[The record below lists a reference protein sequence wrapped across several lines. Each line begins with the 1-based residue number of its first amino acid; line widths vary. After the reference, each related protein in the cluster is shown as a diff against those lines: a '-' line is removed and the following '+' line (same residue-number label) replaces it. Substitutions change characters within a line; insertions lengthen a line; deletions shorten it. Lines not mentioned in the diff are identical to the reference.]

1 MCQDSPQ
8 SDTAA
13 WRAVRQ
19 RTGAK
24 LPPDEGNH
32 CGSRG
37 AFLISYLHWLFIQS
51 HIIRSLPPSLSKYL
65 GEVSCRST
73 HRCIRLL
80 QVHRALWE
88 CFLRSGIGIHW
99 WWVLRKTSLDFTTT
113 DEIPRSQE
121 LGFVVTDVHDKS
133 YLIGVKEAPFPI
145 VNITTK
151 VDDETNISE
160 VKVTF
165 QRQKSLIPCS
175 V

>member
-1 MCQDSPQ
+1 MEMLH
-8 SDTAA
+8 
-13 WRAVRQ
+13 
-19 RTGAK
+19 AK
-24 LPPDEGNH
+24 RSRNTLEG
-32 CGSRG
+32 GY
-37 AFLISYLHWLFIQS
+37 F
-51 HIIRSLPPSLSKYL
+51 
-65 GEVSCRST
+65 E
-73 HRCIRLL
+73 
-80 QVHRALWE
+80 
-88 CFLRSGIGIHW
+88 
-99 WWVLRKTSLDFTTT
+99 KTSLDFTTT

-121 LGFVVTDVHDKS
+121 LGFVVTDVHDKL

>member
-1 MCQDSPQ
+1 MFKQ
-8 SDTAA
+8 S
-13 WRAVRQ
+13 
-19 RTGAK
+19 
-24 LPPDEGNH
+24 LPGIK
-32 CGSRG
+32 
-37 AFLISYLHWLFIQS
+37 AISYVPCRLLSPNILEKYRAGVSIGVFAYSKSIEHYGNAS
-51 HIIRSLPPSLSKYL
+51 CEAESKY
-65 GEVSCRST
+65 
-73 HRCIRLL
+73 
-80 QVHRALWE
+80 
-88 CFLRSGIGIHW
+88 IGGGYFE
-99 WWVLRKTSLDFTTT
+99 KTSLDFTTT

-133 YLIGVKEAPFPI
+133 YLIGVMEAPFPI

>member
-1 MCQDSPQ
+1 MFKQ
-8 SDTAA
+8 SLPGIKAIA
-13 WRAVRQ
+13 FLPC
-19 RTGAK
+19 K
-24 LPPDEGNH
+24 LLPPNIMEKFLAGVPIGVFSTSTPIEHYGN
-32 CGSRG
+32 
-37 AFLISYLHWLFIQS
+37 A
-51 HIIRSLPPSLSKYL
+51 
-65 GEVSCRST
+65 SCEAES
-73 HRCIRLL
+73 
-80 QVHRALWE
+80 E
-88 CFLRSGIGIHW
+88 YIGG
-99 WWVLRKTSLDFTTT
+99 RYFEKTSLDFTTT
-113 DEIPRSQE
+113 DELPRSQE

>member
-1 MCQDSPQ
+1 MFKQ
-8 SDTAA
+8 SLPGIKAIA
-13 WRAVRQ
+13 FLPC
-19 RTGAK
+19 K
-24 LPPDEGNH
+24 LLPPNIVEKFLAGVPIGVFSTSTPIEHYGN
-32 CGSRG
+32 
-37 AFLISYLHWLFIQS
+37 A
-51 HIIRSLPPSLSKYL
+51 
-65 GEVSCRST
+65 SCEAES
-73 HRCIRLL
+73 
-80 QVHRALWE
+80 E
-88 CFLRSGIGIHW
+88 YIGGGYFE
-99 WWVLRKTSLDFTTT
+99 KTSLDFTTT

-121 LGFVVTDVHDKS
+121 LGFVVTDVHVKS

>member
-1 MCQDSPQ
+1 M
-8 SDTAA
+8 
-13 WRAVRQ
+13 
-19 RTGAK
+19 
-24 LPPDEGNH
+24 
-32 CGSRG
+32 
-37 AFLISYLHWLFIQS
+37 ISYLHWLFIQS

-80 QVHRALWE
+80 QVHRALGNASCE
-88 CFLRSGIGIHW
+88 AESEYIGGGYFE
-99 WWVLRKTSLDFTTT
+99 KTSLDFTTT
-113 DEIPRSQE
+113 DEIPQSQE
-121 LGFVVTDVHDKS
+121 LAFVVTDVHDKS
-133 YLIGVKEAPFPI
+133 YLIGVMEAPFPI

-165 QRQKSLIPCS
+165 QRQKSLIPCA